1 MSSTSAAPVSVGNC
15 ENSSAERILQAINEL
30 RLEKYFTDI
39 QIEVREVLMHQLILF
54 NVGFARKNIRGT

>member
-15 ENSSAERILQAINEL
+15 ENPTAESILQAINEL

-39 QIEVREVLMHQLILF
+39 QIEVRKVLMHQ
-54 NVGFARKNIRGT
+54 